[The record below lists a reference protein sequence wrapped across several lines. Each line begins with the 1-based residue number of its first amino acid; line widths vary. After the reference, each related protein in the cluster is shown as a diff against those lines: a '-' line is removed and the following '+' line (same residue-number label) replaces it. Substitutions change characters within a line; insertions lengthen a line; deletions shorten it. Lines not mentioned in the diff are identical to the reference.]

1 MNGQLSSANI
11 TQYEFAIFLDI
22 YIITIGALPSKGEVK
37 MNTINIYKK
46 HLTLTQRI
54 KIENGLNNN
63 KSFRKISL
71 DIDKAH
77 NTISREVLQRRTK
90 VKGNSFNTLIMECPK
105 TKKAP
110 F

>member
-1 MNGQLSSANI
+1 
-11 TQYEFAIFLDI
+11 
-22 YIITIGALPSKGEVK
+22 
-37 MNTINIYKK
+37 
-46 HLTLTQRI
+46 TQRI

-110 F
+110 FVCNGCPNQKKCRYNKYFYYAKEAFD